1 MFEYDE
7 LKLYKG
13 NAKTYVGYSVPINN
27 KISIYQPTLSEI
39 ADFGEKEYFNAV
51 YTLTSVPADLKWQL
65 WDIGIDYTKV
75 DDYELFIFFTSQL
88 LSSQKNIYSEWISN
102 PEKYEDK
109 LISLSEQDIAD
120 METNPLCLVL
130 KDIDIADFTIVKKT
144 YNNDIQQYVLMDCK
158 KGIVIDRYVYT
169 KIVEFV
175 RKIHGL
181 KRNNETPA
189 NERTKMDLI
198 EDARDEAMLSKNKPY
213 KSFLK
218 PLISTMK
225 VKCGQCGDERIWNQ
239 DIGQFLYDIKR
250 IGHAQ
255 NAELLLSG
263 AYSGFGSLK
272 GVDQNRLDI
281 FADI

>member
-1 MFEYDE
+1 MIEYDE

-13 NAKTYVGYSVPINN
+13 YTIPINS
-27 KISIYQPTLSEI
+27 KISICQPTLSEI
-39 ADFGEKEYFNAV
+39 TDFGEKKYFNAI
-51 YTLTSVPADLKWQL
+51 YTLTSAPADLKWQL

-88 LSSQKNIYSEWISN
+88 LSSQKNTYLEWINN
-102 PEKYEDK
+102 PEKYGDK
-109 LISLSEQDIAD
+109 LITLSEEDKIEL
-120 METNPLCLVL
+120 ETNPLQLIV

-144 YNNDIQQYVLMDCK
+144 YNENIQQYVLMDLK
-158 KGIVIDRYVYT
+158 RNIVIDRYVYT
-169 KIVEFV
+169 RIVELV

-198 EDARDEAMLSKNKPY
+198 EDARDEALMAQNKPY
-213 KSFLK
+213 KSILK

-225 VKCGQCGDERIWNQ
+225 IKCGLCGDDKIWNEK
-239 DIGQFLYDIKR
+239 IGQFLYDIKR
-250 IGHAQ
+250 IGHTQ

-272 GVDQNRLDI
+272 GIDQNKLDI

>member
-13 NAKTYVGYSVPINN
+13 YPIPINN
-27 KISIYQPTLSEI
+27 NIIINQPTLSEI
-39 ADFGEKEYFNAV
+39 TEFGEKQYFNAI
-51 YTLTSVPADLKWQL
+51 YTLTSSPADFKWQL

-75 DDYELFIFFTSQL
+75 DDYELFVCFTSQL
-88 LSSQKNIYSEWISN
+88 LASQKKILLEWENN
-102 PEKYEDK
+102 PEQHYEK
-109 LISLSEQDIAD
+109 LIQLSEEDIIG
-120 METNPLCLVL
+120 MKTNPLELII
-130 KDIDIADFTIVKKT
+130 KDVDMADFTLCKKT
-144 YNNDIQQYVLMDCK
+144 YSENNEQYVLYNQNTNV
-158 KGIVIDRYVYT
+158 VIDRFVYT
-169 KIVEFV
+169 RMIEVI

-181 KRNNETPA
+181 KRNSEIPA

-198 EDARDEAMLSKNKPY
+198 EDARDEAMMAKNKPY
-213 KSFLK
+213 KSMLK

-225 VKCGQCGDERIWNQ
+225 VKCNQCGNEKIWDIN
-239 DIGQFLYDIKR
+239 IGQFLYDVKR
-250 IGHAQ
+250 IGQVQ

-272 GVDQNRLDI
+272 GIDQNRLDI